1 MKFTL
6 HSKLD
11 HMVSSTLDLTSFKR
25 VIELLIA
32 GYARY
37 ALDPSDEQIK
47 DGLIHRFELTYELSH
62 KILKRY
68 LELSAPSGE
77 LYDSMTFADLI
88 KTAFAQSLIK
98 SNWTQ
103 WRTFR
108 DMRSKSSHCDDEKH
122 ANALVSLIPSF
133 IEEVKFLLHAI
144 DTKWVH

>member
-1 MKFTL
+1 
-6 HSKLD
+6 
-11 HMVSSTLDLTSFKR
+11 MVSSTLDLTSLKR
-25 VIELLIA
+25 VIEQLIA

-62 KILKRY
+62 QTLKRY

-77 LYDSMTFADLI
+77 LDDAMIFADLI
-88 KTAFAQSLIK
+88 KTAFSKSLIK

-103 WRTFR
+103 WKIFK
-108 DMRSKSSHCDDEKH
+108 DMRSRSSQCDDEKH
-122 ANALVSLIPSF
+122 AIALVSRIPSF